1 MMHDSTIHRN
11 DRSIASASNV
21 ISQTDELTADELHD
35 LSEYPR
41 DALWDLV
48 GGSEATANF
57 AFHVDPAGEL
67 PRTRVLARRAAQ
79 AWNALFIAASYEEGQ
94 NLVFEF
100 DDGTVPGISTGLTD
114 YTYLGPWLS
123 AYWWARISHNGSA
136 QEVLAPFTIDI
147 LTRGDGHFDPHL
159 VHLATAL
166 QARDA
171 GDPSW
176 TQHALAGAEAV
187 TRATDTPQDEALLL
201 HLDLFALLL
210 SIGDHTEFTTQLT
223 QALTNHR
230 TYFTATPEIAE
241 HNRGYISIPIL
252 AICSIAIDEGMT
264 LNVTSDYLPR
274 YLLDHPDWMFTTHAG
289 DDSLT

>member
-1 MMHDSTIHRN
+1 MAID
-11 DRSIASASNV
+11 AVA
-21 ISQTDELTADELHD
+21 QTDDFTEGD
-35 LSEYPR
+35 LEDLAPYPI
-41 DALWDLV
+41 DALRGLAED
-48 GGSEATANF
+48 SEGVALF
-57 AFHVDPAGEL
+57 AFHLDQSAEL
-67 PRTRVLARRAAQ
+67 LRTRVLARRAAQ

-123 AYWWARISHNGSA
+123 AYWWARISHNRSA

-147 LTRGDGHFDPHL
+147 LTRGDGHFDSHL
-159 VHLATAL
+159 VHLAAAL

-171 GDPSW
+171 GDPAW
-176 TQHALAGAEAV
+176 TQHALAGAQAV
-187 TRATDTPQDEALLL
+187 THATNTPHDEALLL

-223 QALTNHR
+223 QALNNHR

-241 HNRGYISIPIL
+241 HNRGYISIPLL
-252 AICSIAIDEGMT
+252 AICSIAIDEGMPLDIT
-264 LNVTSDYLPR
+264 NDYLPR